1 MTTVPAIASAQP
13 RTTAQMRF
21 PDGRVLEGPLGTTLE
36 AFTRAY
42 YAAPFTAIAAL
53 ANGRLRELTYAP
65 LGDESIEPLEIASS
79 EGIRIYRRSLSFL
92 LVTAAQELYPRAEIY
107 IDYSIP
113 TGGYFCQVLGDPQFS
128 GDELAELEA
137 HMHVLVEQ
145 DDPITRVQVPIDEAK
160 EIFRRRN
167 EEDKLR
173 LVDKRGKDQFM
184 MYRLRQRQDAF
195 YGYMVPSTGYLRQ
208 FALREVQGG
217 FILQYPRAHQ
227 PGELTPLRD
236 APKLHAVFREYGS
249 WLRLLHI
256 EDIGQINE
264 AIKTGRARET
274 VLVSEALHER
284 KIAHIAGQITDLDH
298 QARLVLIAGP
308 SSSGKTT
315 FSKRLA
321 IQLLTHGLRP
331 FTLEMDRY
339 FLDREFTPRDEQGQF
354 DFEALQALD
363 LVQLNKDV
371 SALLAGATVQ
381 LPQFN
386 FIEGKREAGPTV
398 TLADDQVIIA
408 EGIHGLNPALLPAV
422 PEASIFRIYISALT
436 QLNIDRHNRVSTT
449 DTRLL
454 RRIVRDA
461 AHRGWTAED
470 TLAMWEKVRGGE
482 KRNIFPYQEYAHAMF
497 NSALVYELAALKPLA
512 CPLLLQVKSYSRSH
526 VTARRLLALLNLIEE
541 LSADVIPDNSI
552 LREFIGGSILSD
564 YLPGKVWQWKFEH
577 ENCDV

>member
-1 MTTVPAIASAQP
+1 MTIPPTIASAQP
-13 RTTAQMRF
+13 RTTVQMRF
-21 PDGRVLEGPLGTTLE
+21 PDGGVLEGPLGTTLE
-36 AFTRAY
+36 AFTRAFY
-42 YAAPFTAIAAL
+42 DAPFMVIAAL

-65 LGDESIEPLEIASS
+65 RGDEFIEPLEIASS

-92 LVTAAQELYPRAEIY
+92 LVTAAQELYPRAEIF

-113 TGGYFCQVLGDPQFS
+113 AGGYFCQVLGDPQFS
-128 GDELAELEA
+128 TEELAELEA
-137 HMHVLVEQ
+137 HMHALIEQ

-160 EIFRRRN
+160 GIFRSRN

-184 MYRLRQRQDAF
+184 MYQLRQRRDAF
-195 YGYMVPSTGYLRQ
+195 YGYMVPSAGYLRQ

-227 PGELTPLRD
+227 PGELTPLRE

-284 KIAHIAGQITDLDH
+284 KIAHIAGQIADLDH

-321 IQLLTHGLRP
+321 IQLLAHGLRP

-339 FLDREFTPRDEQGQF
+339 FLDRAFTPRDAQGLY

-363 LVQLNKDV
+363 LTQLNKDV

-381 LPQFN
+381 LPHFN

-398 TLADDQVIIA
+398 TLAEDHVIIA
-408 EGIHGLNPALLPAV
+408 EGIHGLNPALLPSV
-422 PEASIFRIYISALT
+422 PEASVFRIYISALT

-470 TLAMWEKVRGGE
+470 TLAMWEKVRSGE

-512 CPLLLQVKSYSRSH
+512 YPLLLQVKSYSRSN

-564 YLPGKVWQWKFEH
+564 YLPGKV
-577 ENCDV
+577 